1 MAFCKRHTL
10 WSSIHCTERHRC
22 CQKADEIYE
31 TFLCLKGNLSRL
43 IQFCQ
48 AIKAIWRFYNNYTQY
63 HPTSKLTGFKIIDNT
78 VKFQI
83 ICNIPIKF
91 QIFKNENTSLFWTG
105 IYNRPKQIYFYLI
118 LPSPFF
124 CSYSPKEHH
133 MRSFIY
139 NLHKIKISCQNFV
152 VIISPQTFTGFPPFH
167 SSIMKYIR
175 LPTVSQSQICPA
187 C

>member
-1 MAFCKRHTL
+1 MQYPHK
-10 WSSIHCTERHRC
+10 IP
-22 CQKADEIYE
+22 
-31 TFLCLKGNLSRL
+31 N
-43 IQFCQ
+43 IQEWEH
-48 AIKAIWRFYNNYTQY
+48 K
-63 HPTSKLTGFKIIDNT
+63 
-78 VKFQI
+78 
-83 ICNIPIKF
+83 
-91 QIFKNENTSLFWTG
+91 
-105 IYNRPKQIYFYLI
+105 LI
-118 LPSPFF
+118 LNRHLQPTKTNLFLPYSPFF

-187 C
+187 GEIPTQSIYNLKCHDPWNLLLHIGNGFIPQIETWMSYL